1 MIYFVLKKRGKT
13 LNNVKKKKKHK
24 INSEAEGWVWR
35 SDLGI
40 PPSPDEEETF
50 HWGNT

>member
-13 LNNVKKKKKHK
+13 LNNVKKEVQNK
-24 INSEAEGWVWR
+24 SEAEGWVWR

-50 HWGNT
+50 HWANT